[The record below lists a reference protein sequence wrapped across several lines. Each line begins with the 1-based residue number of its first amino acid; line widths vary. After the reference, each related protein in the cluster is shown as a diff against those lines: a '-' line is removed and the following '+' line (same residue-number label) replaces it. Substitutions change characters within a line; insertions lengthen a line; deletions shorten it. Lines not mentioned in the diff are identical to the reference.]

1 MKAKN
6 AGRRLA
12 GWCLLSSQTPSPDS
26 SALFPPK
33 YATNVLSDVR
43 RTGRIVG
50 GGVLMMF
57 VILCSALQMHTA
69 ATKSSHT
76 LSTCDTFIHLSA
88 V

>member
-50 GGVLMMF
+50 GVLMMF

-69 ATKSSHT
+69 VTKSSHI
-76 LSTCDTFIHLSA
+76 LSTCDTFIHFWA